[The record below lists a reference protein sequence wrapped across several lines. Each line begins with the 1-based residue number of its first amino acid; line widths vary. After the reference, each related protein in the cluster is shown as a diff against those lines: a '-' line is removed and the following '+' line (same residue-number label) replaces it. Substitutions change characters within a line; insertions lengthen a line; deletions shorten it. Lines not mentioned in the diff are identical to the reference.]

1 MNQPQAP
8 VIDIRGVRRTF
19 QVGGETV
26 QALAG
31 VDLLIER
38 GELVALT
45 GASGSGKSTMM
56 NIIGCLDRPDAG
68 SYRLDGEDVACLP
81 SDRLAL
87 VRGRRIGFVFQSFN
101 LLPRLDA
108 LGNVG
113 LPLLYANS
121 EDWCPRAARALAE
134 VGLADRAHHRP
145 NQLSGGQ
152 RQRVAIARA
161 LVNDPALVLADEPT
175 GNLDSRTGAEIVEL
189 FLRLNAAGRTIIIV
203 THDPSLAARCRRVV
217 QLKDGVVIADG
228 LPLAEATV

>member
-1 MNQPQAP
+1 VSDPAIP
-8 VIDIRGVRRTF
+8 IIAIRGLQRTF
-19 QVGGETV
+19 HVGGETV

-31 VDLLIER
+31 VDLKIDR

-68 SYRLDGEDVACLP
+68 SYHLDGEDVAHLP
-81 SDRLAL
+81 SDRLAA

-108 LGNVG
+108 VGNVG
-113 LPLLYANS
+113 LPLLYADA
-121 EDWCPRAARALAE
+121 EDWRPRATQALAE
-134 VGLADRAHHRP
+134 VGLLDRAHHRP

-161 LVNDPALVLADEPT
+161 LVNDPALILADEPT

-203 THDPSLAARCRRVV
+203 THDPALAARCRRVV
-217 QLKDGVVIADG
+217 QLKDGFVVSDG
-228 LPLAEATV
+228 APVVAA